1 VLFGSPLASPA
12 RRPAVIR
19 SFRPDP
25 PGRPAPD
32 VGAALPVTLGVI
44 AAALALLVPAGV
56 RGVPERSPRVSDTA
70 VHATDHAAATVGVRL
85 RVTSPPP
92 G

>member
-1 VLFGSPLASPA
+1 MFGSPLASPA

-19 SFRPDP
+19 SFRPDAP
-25 PGRPAPD
+25 DRSAPD

-56 RGVPERSPRVSDTA
+56 RGVPERAPRVPDTVA
-70 VHATDHAAATVGVRL
+70 HATDRAAVATPVRL
-85 RVTSPPP
+85 RVTSRPP

>member
-1 VLFGSPLASPA
+1 MLFGSPLASPA

-56 RGVPERSPRVSDTA
+56 RGVPERSPVVSDTVA
-70 VHATDHAAATVGVRL
+70 HATDHVAAAAPTRL

>member
-1 VLFGSPLASPA
+1 MFGSPLASPA
-12 RRPAVIR
+12 RRPAVLR

-25 PGRPAPD
+25 PDRPAPD

-56 RGVPERSPRVSDTA
+56 RGVPERSPLLHDTVA
-70 VHATDHAAATVGVRL
+70 YAKDHGAAAAPVRL

>member
-1 VLFGSPLASPA
+1 MLFGSPLASPA

-25 PGRPAPD
+25 PARPAPD

-56 RGVPERSPRVSDTA
+56 RGVPERAPVSPDTIA
-70 VHATDHAAATVGVRL
+70 SATDHTAAAAPMRL